1 MSYSNSFP
9 TQRPTLNLDFA
20 NSGKLDSR
28 ISYARSS
35 TGTALSSERHLSS
48 ENLLLQSQNFGTTW
62 NVNATVAS
70 RSASSGTGPDGSD
83 SWLQTA
89 ATSGSIWPSFNQSF
103 GFKASTQYT
112 YSIYLKAG
120 TATHAW
126 FAARGNAGN
135 AVTGTLNFSSPGS
148 IATTSVGGWTVNS
161 SSVTAHGDW
170 YRISITFTTN
180 STVSSPFVYVGLSD
194 GTVPASYY
202 PSGTPNGETVYVW
215 GAQLEERGSAT
226 AYNSTTTQIH
236 REYAPTLKTSAANEP
251 RFEYTTDGESEGLL
265 IEASATNLQRYGSDF
280 ASWSYGS
287 AINRYS
293 NQAIAPN
300 GMLEAD
306 LLVGTD
312 ATSLHYFLDAVINF
326 TAGLKYTMSVYF
338 KDAGQRYVQLSAL
351 TTLQG
356 SGAVNFDLQSGTLSA
371 SGAHTGTLE
380 SVGNGWYR
388 ATATI
393 TAAATV
399 TSGFAIQSIDS
410 LSSSRSSTSVCDG
423 YSGWLAWGAQ
433 IETGSSAS
441 SLVDT
446 GTGSSQLTRSADSC
460 SVALSD
466 IGITRGQDV
475 TLVVEGDYGDPAI
488 NNNNRIAANLQDGI
502 NANYV
507 FIYNGS
513 SNAGTGYVRNDAA
526 DQAYFSSGI
535 TSGAFKSAI
544 SAKNNLI
551 NYAANG
557 TAGTTDTA
565 GSVPLFTVLRIGGYS
580 SSGVELNGNL
590 KRVSLF
596 GQALSSTELAALTS

>member
-62 NVNATVAS
+62 GVNATVAS

-126 FAARGNAGN
+126 FAARGDAGN

-180 STVSSPFVYVGLSD
+180 STLSSPFVFVGLSD

-202 PSGTPNGETVYVW
+202 PAGTPNGETVYVW

-236 REYAPTLKTSAANEP
+236 REFAPTLKTASANEP

-265 IEASATNLQRYGSDF
+265 IEAQATNL
-280 ASWSYGS
+280 A
-287 AINRYS
+287 RYS
-293 NQAIAPN
+293 SDISSWNATSTVNLTSNAGIAPN
-300 GMLEAD
+300 GQLEAD
-306 LLVGTD
+306 LIVFPSSASQHYVYDNTISLTSGT
-312 ATSLHYFLDAVINF
+312 T
-326 TAGLKYTMSVYF
+326 YTTSVYV
-338 KDAGQRYVQLSAL
+338 KSAGQRY
-351 TTLQG
+351 LQMCG
-356 SGAVNFDLQSGTLSA
+356 NSGGFGYKAANYD
-371 SGAHTGTLE
+371 LE
-380 SVGNGWYR
+380 SAASSNVGGATSTITAVGNGWYR
-388 ATATI
+388 LTITMTADNTSATSGVILINVGSLSAGHFSATA
-393 TAAATV
+393 
-399 TSGFAIQSIDS
+399 GD
-410 LSSSRSSTSVCDG
+410 D
-423 YSGWLAWGAQ
+423 YSGVLCWGFQ
-433 IETGSSAS
+433 TETGSSAS
-441 SLVDT
+441 SIIST
-446 GTGSSQLTRSADSC
+446 SGATATKSADSC
-460 SVALSD
+460 SVALSEINYSGGEVSLLGEGTSSD
-466 IGITRGQDV
+466 QTNYRGMLSLHLD
-475 TLVVEGDYGDPAI
+475 
-488 NNNNRIAANLQDGI
+488 
-502 NANYV
+502 
-507 FIYNGS
+507 S
-513 SNAGTGYVRNDAA
+513 SNFISLYAHSAYNRRALIKADGVGSELSGGAGTKAGLSVGTNDVSLCV
-526 DQAYFSSGI
+526 DG
-535 TSGAFKSAI
+535 GAV
-544 SAKNNLI
+544 
-551 NYAANG
+551 
-557 TAGTTDTA
+557 TTDASQTLPDLTGATA
-565 GSVPLFTVLRIGGYS
+565 YVGSWSATSNQINGHIKRLSLYS
-580 SSGVELNGNL
+580 V
-590 KRVSLF
+590 
-596 GQALSSTELAALTS
+596 ALSDTELQALTS